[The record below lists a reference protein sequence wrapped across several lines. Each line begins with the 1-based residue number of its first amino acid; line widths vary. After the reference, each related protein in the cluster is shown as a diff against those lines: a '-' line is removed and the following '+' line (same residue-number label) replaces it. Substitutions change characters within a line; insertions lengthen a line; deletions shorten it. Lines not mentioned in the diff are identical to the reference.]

1 MDKYWYSMAKSNN
14 EIYWCGKPYSIFS
27 EWSIKIETHGEP
39 QVFYKIDT
47 RDINNISK
55 TFFAGE

>member
-1 MDKYWYSMAKSNN
+1 MAKSNN